1 MNFYS
6 KTCAAGISAVCLL
19 GLVLVLLVPSL
30 PILVPLLVILSVNL
44 LLNLVV
50 HIAVT
55 PSTLGWF
62 LMHAGVLVVSGGA
75 LYTQLSSVSGDVVL
89 VADAEPVTTDSRGE
103 MPLPFPMEYAGAERA
118 MKTGGE
124 LLNTINAMIVSEVHT
139 NRASEIG
146 ISLHRPVLHEGVSIT
161 LLPETTNEVV
171 NLRVVRNP
179 AQRTPLVG
187 GAFVLLGFLLHAGLG
202 RARS

>member
-44 LLNLVV
+44 LLTLVV

-89 VADAEPVTTDSRGE
+89 VADAEPVTT
-103 MPLPFPMEYAGAERA
+103 
-118 MKTGGE
+118 
-124 LLNTINAMIVSEVHT
+124 
-139 NRASEIG
+139 
-146 ISLHRPVLHEGVSIT
+146 
-161 LLPETTNEVV
+161 NEVV

-187 GAFVLLGFLLHAGLG
+187 GAFVLLGFLLHAGVG